1 METINR
7 NNFSVTKNAFLLF
20 KFIFQVLCLCI
31 LLYQLIGITTN
42 YLNFAYDVKLNIKE
56 KNDLKV
62 PSVTFCLKRH
72 GLWRVRNFQSKK
84 CFFGQIILKE
94 NKRNLN
100 IHLYIC
106 FKNNFL
112 SNYLTLNIFNLLIR

>member
-1 METINR
+1 METINQ

-31 LLYQLIGITTN
+31 LLYQLIEITTN

-84 CFFGQIILKE
+84 CFFGQI
-94 NKRNLN
+94 
-100 IHLYIC
+100 
-106 FKNNFL
+106 NFRIKQTK
-112 SNYLTLNIFNLLIR
+112 SQYKLIYMF